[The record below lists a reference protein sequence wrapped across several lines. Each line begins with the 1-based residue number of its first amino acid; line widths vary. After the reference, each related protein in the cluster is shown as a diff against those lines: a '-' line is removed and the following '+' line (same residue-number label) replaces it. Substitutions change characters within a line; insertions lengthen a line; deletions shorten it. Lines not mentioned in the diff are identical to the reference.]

1 MFNFGDG
8 NGPVPAHRHQNPD
21 GSEGGW
27 IAETANVADTATVGK
42 DAKGSGNACV
52 SDHAQI
58 TGSAQVYG
66 KAQVFDE
73 ALVYNDAVI
82 HALKSTKKGSA
93 VQLFTDSMEVVSGYR
108 KQHSENFLWKTF
120 NQLYRERFVTMKWV
134 KGHNGN
140 LYNEMADSLARK
152 ACTTL
157 RKKI

>member
-1 MFNFGDG
+1 MINKNGLDLIPAKPNHVVTIYTDGAYHADKNIIGWASVFVLDNEIREISGYGFGFS
-8 NGPVPAHRHQNPD
+8 PT
-21 GSEGGW
+21 E
-27 IAETANVADTATVGK
+27 AEL
-42 DAKGSGNACV
+42 
-52 SDHAQI
+52 
-58 TGSAQVYG
+58 
-66 KAQVFDE
+66 E
-73 ALVYNDAVI
+73 AVI